1 MEYLSNSKISID
13 HPDFQHMSYGG
24 FLSKYAGNKIVAIC
38 TFLKEFEADPRIRYT
53 WQFTA
58 L

>member
-24 FLSKYAGNKIVAIC
+24 FLSKYAGNETVTIN
-38 TFLKEFEADPRIRYT
+38 TFLLEIEADPRISYT
-53 WQFTA
+53 
-58 L
+58 